1 MSRFVAVPLNLRR
14 HPKAARLCRRLQ
26 NPLAWAYVV
35 DMWAWAME
43 YAPDGDLTKF
53 GAEVIEEALG
63 WTLDAGVLY
72 AALRECGWIDDTED
86 GSTVIHDWEE
96 HQGKWLAKMEANK
109 KRLRKFRKAHG
120 NPLVNETRT
129 KRVRTASVRDNTT
142 QHNKTEQNI
151 TKQDQSPESSEP
163 LRAQEPVAFVFPVVG
178 GADFWELRKSE
189 HEGLAKAFPGVDL
202 PAQYEKALVWLKA
215 NPGRRKTPRGMPQ
228 FLFGWMERVQNRMG
242 TPANGTRNGTGP
254 PTPSKNVQVLGN
266 WLEAKGGGQ

>member
-1 MSRFVAVPLNLRR
+1 MSLFVSVPLNLRR

-96 HQGKWLAKMEANK
+96 HQGKWIAKMEANR
-109 KRLRKFRKAHG
+109 KRLRKFRKSHG
-120 NPLVNETRT
+120 NPLIEETRT
-129 KRVRTASVRDNTT
+129 KRVRTASVRDNKTL
-142 QHNKTEQNI
+142 HNSNKTEQNI
-151 TKQDQSPESSEP
+151 TEPKEPDSSEP
-163 LRAQEPVAFVFPVVG
+163 AKPASKPVFVFPVVG
-178 GADFWELRKSE
+178 GSELWELQAAE
-189 HEGLAKAFPGVDL
+189 YETLVVAFPGVDVL
-202 PAQYEKALVWLKA
+202 AQCRKADAWLKT
-215 NPGRRKTPRGMPQ
+215 NPTKRKTPSGMGR
-228 FLFGWMERVQNRMG
+228 FLFAWMERVQNRMP
-242 TPANGTRNGTGP
+242 TPANGTPNGTGP
-254 PTPSKNVQVLGN
+254 PQASRNVQVLGN
-266 WLEAKGGGQ
+266 WLEAKTGG